1 MSSVILI
8 DNYDSFTYNIYQY
21 LGILRA
27 KVKVIRNDAKNVAD
41 IIRQAPSHIIISPG
55 PGHPKDA
62 GITVPLI
69 EACAGRI
76 ALLGIC
82 LGHQAIGLTFGGKVI
97 HAPKAMHGKT
107 SLIKHK
113 NAGVF
118 KQLPSPFIATR
129 YHSLLV
135 EKATLPN
142 CLAITATAEDGS
154 IMGLRHKKYAIEG
167 VQFHP
172 ESFATEHGLTML
184 ANFLKVRA
192 K

>member
-1 MSSVILI
+1 MASVIMI

-21 LGILRA
+21 LGILKV
-27 KVKVIRNDAKNVAD
+27 KVKVIRNDVATVAE
-41 IIRQAPSHIIISPG
+41 ILKQKPSHVVISPG

-76 ALLGIC
+76 PVLGVC
-82 LGHQAIGLTFGGKVI
+82 LGHQAIGLTFGGKVV
-97 HAPKAMHGKT
+97 HAPKALHGKT
-107 SLIKHK
+107 SPIKHK
-113 NAGVF
+113 NVGIF
-118 KQLPSPFIATR
+118 KGLPSPLIAAR

-135 EKATLPN
+135 AKEQLPS
-142 CLAITATAEDGS
+142 CLAITATTEDGL

-172 ESFATEHGLTML
+172 ESFATDHGLTMF
-184 ANFLKVRA
+184 ANFLKVRG
-192 K
+192 